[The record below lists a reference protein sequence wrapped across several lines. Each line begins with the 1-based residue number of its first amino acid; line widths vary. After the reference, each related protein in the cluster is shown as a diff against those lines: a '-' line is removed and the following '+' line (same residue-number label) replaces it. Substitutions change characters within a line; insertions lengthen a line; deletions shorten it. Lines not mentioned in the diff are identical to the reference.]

1 VRRGDLGVLV
11 PLAVWAA
18 IKVVVLPL
26 LTIGSERIQFTPSLA
41 GYVVFV
47 VLAVG
52 MRRGSTLAWL
62 LAVVYDALLVIFML
76 VAPLPGDGPRVF
88 AVAVVGAVSLA
99 TLGWPSLR
107 ASIRT

>member
-1 VRRGDLGVLV
+1 MRRGDLGVLV

-62 LAVVYDALLVIFML
+62 LAVVYDALFVIFML
-76 VAPLPGDGPRVF
+76 VVPLPGDGPRVF
-88 AVAVVGAVSLA
+88 AVAVAGAVSLA
-99 TLGWPSLR
+99 ALGWPSLR